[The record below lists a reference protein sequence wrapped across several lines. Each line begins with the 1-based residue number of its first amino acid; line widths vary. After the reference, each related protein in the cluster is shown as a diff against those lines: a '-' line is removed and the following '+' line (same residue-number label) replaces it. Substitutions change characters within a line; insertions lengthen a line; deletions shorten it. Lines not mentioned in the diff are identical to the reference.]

1 MATLREVSVGSKKV
15 DCVAEQSLCRDMG
28 IQGFPTVVLCDR
40 GTQGGPAPSS
50 VWHSAHRGV
59 TFKRCFMS

>member
-40 GTQGGPAPSS
+40 GNAGGPRSEQRLALCSP
-50 VWHSAHRGV
+50 WRDI
-59 TFKRCFMS
+59 